1 MALRLGP
8 CERLEMGLAHLR
20 RGSCGEPSTTASLA
34 EVRNGLW
41 SQRLEETDVN
51 LVKRTRNG
59 DRQAFNEL
67 VTRYQRR
74 LFGVCFA
81 MVRNHDDAMDLVQE
95 SFVRAY
101 RNLDRF
107 EGNSTFYTWIYRIA
121 KNVCID
127 HLRKVQRQR
136 TVDYDDAVG
145 RDEESDGSILPPRLD
160 VNPAHILGRK
170 ELMEKIENAINDLSP
185 KHREIILLREVEG
198 MAYSEIAEVLSISIG
213 TVMSRLFFARK
224 NLQSALADYVG
235 IARTVS
241 DPE

>member
-1 MALRLGP
+1 MTVRATDV
-8 CERLEMGLAHLR
+8 HT
-20 RGSCGEPSTTASLA
+20 GS
-34 EVRNGLW
+34 W
-41 SQRLEETDVN
+41 SQRLEETDIN

-59 DRQAFNEL
+59 DRRAFNEL

-127 HLRKVQRQR
+127 HLRKAQRQR

-145 RDEESDGSILPPRLD
+145 RDEDSESSILPPRLD
-160 VNPAHILGRK
+160 VNPAQVLGRK
-170 ELMEKIENAINDLSP
+170 ELMEKIEKAINDLSP

-198 MAYSEIAEVLSISIG
+198 MAYSEIAEVLEISIG

-224 NLQSALADYVG
+224 NLQNALADYVG
-235 IARTVS
+235 IARTAS
-241 DPE
+241 DAE